1 MIHLGLRAVAIA
13 AIAFGAAACGGDDST
28 GPEPMGTIA
37 LLNESSVDIV
47 SVYFTSCDDDN
58 WGPNRLADSETLAA
72 GQLKSWSV
80 EPGCYDVRASTG
92 AKSATWWDREV
103 AAGGAL
109 NLAAPIALADIAFGD
124 DMGVVVT
131 DRKQ

>member
-1 MIHLGLRAVAIA
+1 MIHFGLRAVAIA

-47 SVYFTSCDDDN
+47 SVYFTSCNDDG
-58 WGPNRLADSETLAA
+58 WGPNRLADSETLSS
-72 GQLKSWSV
+72 GQLKTWSV

-103 AAGGAL
+103 TAGGSL

-124 DMGVVVT
+124 EIGVVLT
-131 DRKQ
+131 ARKR

>member
-1 MIHLGLRAVAIA
+1 MIRRGLKALAIA
-13 AIAFGAAACGGDDST
+13 AVVFNAAACGGKDST
-28 GPEPMGTIA
+28 GPEPMGTIV

-47 SVYFTSCDDDN
+47 SVYFTSCDDDS

-72 GQLKSWSV
+72 GQMKTWSV

-92 AKSATWWDREV
+92 AKSATWWDRDV
-103 AAGGAL
+103 TAGGSL

-124 DMGVVVT
+124 EVGVVLT
-131 DRKQ
+131 DRKR